1 MDPTLPVVVALVG
14 IGFLAGYGVRAW
26 ISARRR
32 KAAKRNRW

>member
-1 MDPTLPVVVALVG
+1 MDLTLSVAAALVG